1 MSEDGPGATKPTPPQ
16 VEPMPIDSA
25 RVALVGLVIF
35 TVATIVLLPFWGW
48 LGDHGHR
55 IWLWTCVAG
64 IGVGLFGF
72 AVSHRHKLRGR
83 TK

>member
-1 MSEDGPGATKPTPPQ
+1 MSEEGPAPRKSTPPQ
-16 VEPMPIDSA
+16 VEPMEIDSA
-25 RVALVGLVIF
+25 RVALVGLAIF
-35 TVATIVLLPFWGW
+35 AVATIILLPFYGW
-48 LGDHGHR
+48 LGEHGHR
-55 IWLWTCVAG
+55 IWLWTCIAG